1 MKQITNNRMKQFSFL
16 MLALSLI
23 LTSCSSTKLIN
34 SWSDKE
40 NTPQAYNNI
49 GVTVLFPQSS
59 SRYITEHNVVDY
71 LNEKGIK
78 AMPTTDVFP
87 LAGRL
92 GEITK
97 AMDNS
102 DEIKKN
108 IIDKVAENNIDALM
122 IITLFDKTKEQRW
135 VNDRGFGFGGTG
147 YYGTPYAVGGA
158 YYDYY
163 YYSMG
168 TIMDRGYYTDD
179 VTYFVEC
186 NLYDVASEKLI
197 WRAQTKTTNPESIEE
212 ESKALAYIVV
222 KQLLGK
228 KVVTK

>member
-1 MKQITNNRMKQFSFL
+1 MKKFSFL
-16 MLALSLI
+16 FLALSFLFA
-23 LTSCSSTKLIN
+23 SCSSTKLIN

-40 NTPQAYNNI
+40 NTPQEYNNI
-49 GVTVLFPQSS
+49 GVTALFPQSS

-87 LAGRL
+87 MAGQL
-92 GEITK
+92 KGAAKELK
-97 AMDNS
+97 DSEA
-102 DEIKKN
+102 IKKSVVA
-108 IIDKVAENNIDALM
+108 KVTENNIDALM
-122 IITLFDKTKEQRW
+122 IITMFDKTKEQRW
-135 VNDRGFGFGGTG
+135 VNDRGFSMGGTG
-147 YYGTPYAVGGA
+147 YYGTPYALGGS

-168 TIMDRGYYTDD
+168 TIMDHGYYTDD
-179 VTYFVEC
+179 VTYFIEC
-186 NLYDVASEKLI
+186 NLYDVATEKLI
-197 WRAQTKTTNPESIEE
+197 WRAQTKTSNPESIEE

-228 KVVTK
+228 KVISK

>member
-1 MKQITNNRMKQFSFL
+1 MKR
-16 MLALSLI
+16 LI
-23 LTSCSSTKLIN
+23 FAFFTASVLLTSCGPSTKLIN

-40 NTPQAYNNI
+40 NTPQEYENI

-71 LNEKGIK
+71 LKEKGIK

-87 LAGRL
+87 MANRL

-97 AMDNS
+97 VMDNS
-102 DEIKKN
+102 DVIKEKV
-108 IIDKVAENNIDALM
+108 ISKVAENKIDALM

-135 VNDRGFGFGGTG
+135 VNDRGFAMGGTG
-147 YYGTPYAVGGA
+147 YYGTPYGMGGA

-179 VTYFVEC
+179 ITYFVEC

-197 WRAQTKTTNPESIEE
+197 WRAQTKTLNPTSIEE

-222 KQLLGK
+222 KQLMGK
-228 KVVTK
+228 KVITK